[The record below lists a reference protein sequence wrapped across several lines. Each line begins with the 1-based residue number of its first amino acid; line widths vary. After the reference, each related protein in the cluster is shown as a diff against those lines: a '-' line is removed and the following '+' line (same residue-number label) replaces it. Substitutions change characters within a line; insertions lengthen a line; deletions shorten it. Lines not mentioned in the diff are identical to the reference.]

1 MINTYVNINTVRERN
16 ARNENDERKNLKK
29 L

>member
-1 MINTYVNINTVRERN
+1 MINTYVNINTVRKRN
-16 ARNENDERKNLKK
+16 TRNENDERKNLKK